1 MATSGASALTAT
13 RPLPAVDVSRWS
25 RPARHRLLSA
35 VGQLGGQLGA
45 LVWGDARLSLPSTSC
60 VTARVP
66 VPAAS
71 CSEDERR
78 RAQVARI
85 AGPVPAGAHPAPV
98 SPARND
104 KSSAIAHYRAMAEQV
119 ARERRASGGAPH
131 TPGRWM

>member
-1 MATSGASALTAT
+1 MH
-13 RPLPAVDVSRWS
+13 AVDV
-25 RPARHRLLSA
+25 ARSLISARRLLSVA
-35 VGQLGGQLGA
+35 GQLGDQLGA
-45 LVWGDARLSLPSTSC
+45 LVWGDARLPLPSAPSATTGSTS
-60 VTARVP
+60 
-66 VPAAS
+66 PAAFAS
-71 CSEDERR
+71 VDERR